1 MRKLLAFSLFFIL
14 WQNISFT
21 QGYNKYFDFGYPGNS
36 FGDIVI
42 YNDTIVGIGEA
53 FSDWTLTRQGIFL
66 VQLDSNGNLIQ
77 KNMYLDTLGGNFF
90 LFPGPDKIVKCTDG
104 GYAFVAASYERNDA
118 YLYKLDAGFNVEF
131 IKEYRDTVNIA
142 NFPYSIIETPEGYL
156 LYGKNVSPVNKQFC
170 FVRMVNKQG
179 EQIWEKTFFRT
190 GYHYGDVHV
199 VQLADSN
206 YLFATHLIKS
216 GAPEYE
222 SYSNFRVLDA
232 DGNQVASWQNSTNDS
247 LGFVSRVLPLDD
259 GGFIAVGQA
268 ISKPPPFPQYKP
280 SYIRFKPG
288 FQVDWVRHWGR
299 PKFVLYE
306 PAAEC
311 SKLLRTGTN
320 MVLAFGEGYDY
331 DILDNN
337 TFGQANFLNFN
348 LQGDS
353 LWNRPVRPPDPL
365 FNLDLPVTLYGAG
378 LLSSGSIIGSGE
390 INPDIYYAWLIK
402 LTRDGCLDTLFA
414 CTPTSG
420 TSVPIPLRLG
430 ALTVA
435 PNPAYGQARI
445 LFPESLHQGQLT
457 VLDAMGRVRFRQ
469 TIRMGAGSH
478 LIDVSGYPAGLYH
491 ALLED
496 TNGAHWT
503 GRFFVAGDD

>member
-1 MRKLLAFSLFFIL
+1 MQKLLTCSLLFLL
-14 WQNISFT
+14 WQNISYT

-66 VQLDSNGNLIQ
+66 VQLDSNGNLLQ
-77 KNMYLDTLGGNFF
+77 KKIYLDTLGDNFF

-156 LYGKNVSPVNKQFC
+156 LYGLNVTPAITQFG
-170 FVRMVNKQG
+170 FMRMVDKQG
-179 EQIWEKTFFRT
+179 EQLWEKRFPQTI
-190 GYHYGDVHV
+190 YSYGAIHAVR
-199 VQLADSN
+199 LADSN
-206 YLFATHLIKS
+206 YLFSSYLFKS
-216 GAPEYE
+216 GE
-222 SYSNFRVLDA
+222 SQYTFTNFRVLNA
-232 DGNQVASWQNSTNDS
+232 AGNQVASWQNDINDS

-259 GGFIAVGQA
+259 GGFMAVGQA
-268 ISKPPPFPQYKP
+268 ISKPPPFPKYKP

-288 FQVDWVRHWGR
+288 FQVDWVRYWGP

-306 PAAEC
+306 PAADC
-311 SKLLRTGTN
+311 SKLLRTGSNT
-320 MVLAFGEGYDY
+320 VLAFGERYDY
-331 DILDNN
+331 EIVANN
-337 TFGQANFLNFN
+337 TFGQAYFQNFN

-353 LWNRPVRPPDPL
+353 VWNRPVRPPDPL

-378 LLSSGSIIGSGE
+378 VLSSGSIIGSGE
-390 INPDIYYAWLIK
+390 ITPDIYYAWLIK

-414 CTPTSG
+414 CTPTSV
-420 TSVPIPLRLG
+420 TSVPLAPQSG
-430 ALTVA
+430 TLTVA

-445 LFPESLHQGQLT
+445 LFPESIHQGQLT
-457 VLDAMGRVRFRQ
+457 VLDAVGRVRFQQ
-469 TIRMGAGSH
+469 TIRMGAGNYP
-478 LIDVSGYPAGLYH
+478 LDVSGYPAGLYH
-491 ALLED
+491 ALLEGTD
-496 TNGAHWT
+496 GARWT
-503 GRFFVAGDD
+503 GRFLVSGDD